1 MGLRDEKTNSAGALS
16 QHLCGNLTYF
26 IGSAID
32 KTGYTRNRNL
42 KFSETGFKRE

>member
-1 MGLRDEKTNSAGALS
+1 MDEITNTAGALS
-16 QHLCGNLTYF
+16 LHLCGNLTYF

-32 KTGYTRNRNL
+32 KTVYIRNRNL